1 MLLPTFPCVQQD
13 YGGVEQ
19 SIRTV
24 LSQRGLQ
31 QPANFVTKVV
41 QMYDTMCV
49 RFGLM
54 LVGPTGGGKTTCC
67 GTLQG
72 ALTHLR
78 KEMNHPNDQF
88 QVGGIGFLV
97 VVGAACAGHY
107 SGIAALLAKRG
118 KLVLQR
124 QAMQEITTRRRSIC
138 AVALFTCGMLCRTM
152 AAAGDP
158 HVQAQPQVHQD
169 G

>member
-1 MLLPTFPCVQQD
+1 
-13 YGGVEQ
+13 
-19 SIRTV
+19 V

-78 KEMNHPNDQF
+78 KEMNHPNEQF
-88 QVGGIGFLV
+88 QVGWPAASR
-97 VVGAACAGHY
+97 VGEGGMRYTFACSQVLAK
-107 SGIAALLAKRG
+107 ALLSKKEG
-118 KLVLQR
+118 
-124 QAMQEITTRRRSIC
+124 
-138 AVALFTCGMLCRTM
+138 
-152 AAAGDP
+152 
-158 HVQAQPQVHQD
+158 
-169 G
+169 

>member
-1 MLLPTFPCVQQD
+1 LQD
-13 YGGVEQ
+13 YGELEQ
-19 SIRTV
+19 SIRAV

-78 KEMNHPNDQF
+78 KEMNHPNEQF
-88 QVGGIGFLV
+88 QVRWP
-97 VVGAACAGHY
+97 
-107 SGIAALLAKRG
+107 AALPVGYLC
-118 KLVLQR
+118 VL
-124 QAMQEITTRRRSIC
+124 S
-138 AVALFTCGMLCRTM
+138 
-152 AAAGDP
+152 
-158 HVQAQPQVHQD
+158 
-169 G
+169 